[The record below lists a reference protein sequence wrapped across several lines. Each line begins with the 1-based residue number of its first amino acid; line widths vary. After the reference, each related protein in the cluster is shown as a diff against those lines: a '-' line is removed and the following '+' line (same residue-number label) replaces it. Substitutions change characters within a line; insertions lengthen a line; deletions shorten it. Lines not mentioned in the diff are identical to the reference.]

1 MNKEQRAYIKIVND
15 SSPTE
20 IYIKKTGWE
29 GVNLDNHLH
38 PKFQIIY
45 MLSGTLRIQIGENNY
60 FVPEKHI
67 AWIPKGI
74 EHKLSSNNKRI
85 SIVIFYCNL
94 MFEPGDRRNNFYI
107 YNTNAVISETL
118 KFLATGNTII
128 SIDESKDLYNYAL
141 GFLNFLPIMNKNL
154 EFMFQAKVIPNDPR
168 IRPVLKYIVEHSNEE
183 ITLASL
189 AEKFGFSVRN
199 LSRLLQGSGIRF
211 NRYLNQQRI
220 IRAIELF
227 TDGGKTMQ
235 QIAFDVGFSTPNNF
249 NRVFKQITGTSP
261 GGFLRDK

>member
-1 MNKEQRAYIKIVND
+1 M
-15 SSPTE
+15 
-20 IYIKKTGWE
+20 
-29 GVNLDNHLH
+29 
-38 PKFQIIY
+38 
-45 MLSGTLRIQIGENNY
+45 
-60 FVPEKHI
+60 
-67 AWIPKGI
+67 
-74 EHKLSSNNKRI
+74 
-85 SIVIFYCNL
+85 IFYCNL
-94 MFEPGDRRNNFYI
+94 KFEPGDRRNNFYI

-118 KFLATGNTII
+118 KFLATGNAKI

-154 EFMFQAKVIPNDPR
+154 EFMFQAKVIPNDSR
-168 IRPVLKYIVEHSNEE
+168 IRPVLKYIVEHSNED